1 MGEFKDNLYTRA
13 GFENLTENIV
23 LEVLEK
29 FTKDT
34 EEMGKKEYCK
44 CWICLA
50 DVAAIVLNQ
59 LKPNYCSNF
68 IDKDVNNEYFTNLRT
83 KVVEMIDKAFEVVKK
98 NPHHNCWFF
107 DKAHLLQQCK

>member
-1 MGEFKDNLYTRA
+1 MSEFKDNLYIRA

-23 LEVLEK
+23 LEELER

-34 EEMGKKEYCK
+34 EEMKKKGYCK

-68 IDKDVNNEYFTNLRT
+68 IDKNKNNEYFTNLRIE
-83 KVVEMIDKAFEVVKK
+83 VGEMIDNAFETVKK
-98 NPHHNCWFF
+98 NPHHN
-107 DKAHLLQQCK
+107 L